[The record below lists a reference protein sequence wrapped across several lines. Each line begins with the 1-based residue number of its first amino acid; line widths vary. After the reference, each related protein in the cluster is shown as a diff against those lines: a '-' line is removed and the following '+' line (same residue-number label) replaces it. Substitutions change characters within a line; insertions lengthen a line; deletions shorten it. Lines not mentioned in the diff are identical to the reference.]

1 MSLRLLSSF
10 GIVYQKKETVV
21 SGWLSVQHGY
31 SVFRRHQGEHSLV
44 WGSIELKSA
53 VKKGGK
59 GSAGFGQV
67 QPKAFQKPALGLGQH
82 TA

>member
-1 MSLRLLSSF
+1 MTE
-10 GIVYQKKETVV
+10 ETAV
-21 SGWLSVQHGY
+21 SGWLSV
-31 SVFRRHQGEHSLV
+31 FRRQQGEHSLV
-44 WGSIELKSA
+44 WGGIELKSA
-53 VKKGGK
+53 VKRGGK